1 MCRLSMSFS
10 GEKEFYRSPVVDEI
24 ALSKCG
30 INLLESLS
38 IEGCVK
44 GWEDGEDITVTDDY

>member
-10 GEKEFYRSPVVDEI
+10 EEKEFYRSPVVDEI

-44 GWEDGEDITVTDDY
+44 GWEDGEDIIVTDDY